1 MCQNETQANHA
12 NMVLCF
18 VFLIVHTDSLFII
31 FSFYS
36 FDICFTD
43 SAMQIIP
50 FLEIPLFEGK
60 VTLDFALGLTS
71 PLNQDLIMSG
81 FSLKTNNLNYTPTGP
96 SLCTILN
103 ASFDDCHKETSNLKL
118 LGRLPLHFSV
128 SIRAVA

>member
-1 MCQNETQANHA
+1 MCQDETQANHA

-43 SAMQIIP
+43 SAMRIIP
-50 FLEIPLFEGK
+50 FLEISLFEGK
-60 VTLDFALGLTS
+60 VILGLTS

-96 SLCTILN
+96 SYAPSSTPALTI
-103 ASFDDCHKETSNLKL
+103 ATKKL
-118 LGRLPLHFSV
+118 LT
-128 SIRAVA
+128 